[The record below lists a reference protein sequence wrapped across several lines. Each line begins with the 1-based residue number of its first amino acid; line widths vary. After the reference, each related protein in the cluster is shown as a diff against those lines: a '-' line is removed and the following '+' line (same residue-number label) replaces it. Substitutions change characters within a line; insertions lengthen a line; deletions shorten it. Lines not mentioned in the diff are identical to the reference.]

1 MSETERTVEISIP
14 VSVDTREDT
23 TEVAP
28 PTEIVSQMNP
38 PPAKRERLGDCE
50 VCNQG
55 VQGKYRCPRCS
66 IVFCSAACCKKHK
79 ADTGCNGIR
88 DKCVFVPLDQFNDR
102 TMLSDYVLLEDTQR
116 KKDNGYRTLNG
127 ISNSRH
133 TQKAM
138 YKLFLS
144 NQLSQFIYLL
154 FLNAETLSSRQS
166 SEARRSF

>member
-1 MSETERTVEISIP
+1 MSSNTEHNTPALGETKETIP
-14 VSVDTREDT
+14 ETTSAIED
-23 TEVAP
+23 
-28 PTEIVSQMNP
+28 VSQVNP
-38 PPAKRERLGDCE
+38 PPAKRERLGNCE

-79 ADTGCNGIR
+79 ADTGCSGIR
-88 DKCVFVPLDQFNDR
+88 DKCAFVPLDQFNDR

-138 YKLFLS
+138 
-144 NQLSQFIYLL
+144 
-154 FLNAETLSSRQS
+154 
-166 SEARRSF
+166 

>member
-1 MSETERTVEISIP
+1 MTETEQEGKGGGIVVAAEEVTTTAAAATAVEGEN
-14 VSVDTREDT
+14 VKKEEVREET
-23 TEVAP
+23 Q
-28 PTEIVSQMNP
+28 EINP

-88 DKCVFVPLDQFNDR
+88 DKCAFVPLDQFNDR
-102 TMLSDYVLLEDTQR
+102 TMLSDYVLLEDAQR

-133 TQKAM
+133 SQKAM
-138 YKLFLS
+138 
-144 NQLSQFIYLL
+144 
-154 FLNAETLSSRQS
+154 
-166 SEARRSF
+166 